1 MITVSNLTKKF
12 GQFTAVDDISFSI
25 DEGSIF
31 GFVGPNGAGKTTTLR
46 ILATLLPKTAG
57 EVKIDGQ
64 SIFDDPR
71 RTRKLIGYM
80 PDFFG
85 VYDDL
90 RVSEYLEFYGEAS
103 GCRIGEV
110 RKTIPALL
118 ELVGL
123 TEQVN
128 EFVNHLSRGMKQRL
142 CLARTLIHE
151 PRVLILDEPASGL
164 DPRARIELRQ
174 ILQELQRM
182 GKTII
187 ISSHILSELAQ
198 MCSHIGIINHG
209 KLPLCGPISEVLAL
223 IEGDALIEIGVL
235 ESSEQARLWLLEQQ
249 GVKNVSLNHKGS
261 LEVVLSG
268 GKEAQA
274 NLLKALA
281 ARFPVFHF
289 NPASSNLEELFMK
302 ITEEADDENQPIAS
316 Q

>member
-1 MITVSNLTKKF
+1 NLTKRF
-12 GQFTAVDDISFSI
+12 GQFTAVDDISFAVA
-25 DEGSIF
+25 EGSIF

-46 ILATLLPKTAG
+46 ILATLLPKTSG
-57 EVKIDGQ
+57 EVEIDGQ
-64 SIFDDPR
+64 SIFADPR

-90 RVSEYLEFYGEAS
+90 RVNEYLDFYGEAA
-103 GCRIGEV
+103 GCLIGEV
-110 RKTIPALL
+110 RKSIPALL

-123 TEQVN
+123 SDQVN

-164 DPRARIELRQ
+164 DPRARIELRH

-209 KLPLCGPISEVLAL
+209 KLPICGPISEVLAL

-235 ESSEQARLWLLEQQ
+235 ESVEQARLWLLEQQ
-249 GVKNVSLNHKGS
+249 GIKNVSLNHKGT
-261 LEVVLSG
+261 LEVVFSG

-274 NLLKALA
+274 NLLKALS
-281 ARFPVFHF
+281 ARFPVFYF
-289 NPASSNLEELFMK
+289 NPAGNNLEELFMK
-302 ITEEADDENQPIAS
+302 ITEEAPNENQPPVS
-316 Q
+316 